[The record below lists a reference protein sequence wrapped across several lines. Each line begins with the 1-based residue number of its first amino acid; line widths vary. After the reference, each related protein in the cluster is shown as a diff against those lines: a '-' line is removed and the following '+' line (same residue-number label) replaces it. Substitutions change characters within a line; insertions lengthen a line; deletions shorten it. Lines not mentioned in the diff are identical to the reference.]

1 MLVYQRV
8 MMIDEMD
15 LGIPYFQ
22 TNMTNPITK
31 EKQNHR
37 RRIGTRLFLILA
49 TNYTNSSK
57 AGTKWV

>member
-1 MLVYQRV
+1 

-37 RRIGTRLFLILA
+37 RRIGTRLFLI
-49 TNYTNSSK
+49 
-57 AGTKWV
+57 